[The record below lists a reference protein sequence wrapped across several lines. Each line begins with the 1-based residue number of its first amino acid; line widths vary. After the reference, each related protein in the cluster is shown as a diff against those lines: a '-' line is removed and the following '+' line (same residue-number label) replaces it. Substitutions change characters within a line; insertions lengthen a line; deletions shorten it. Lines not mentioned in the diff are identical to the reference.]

1 MKIALGTYTIS
12 SSIIGILFTQLIA
25 FDTRS
30 QVKAIKFSLSLFLA
44 LFCTLKLDKI
54 SPKRGRLTV
63 ISKNWQKV
71 LYCPVWKCNFWNIKI
86 ILQIKNHCCCRL
98 TEWNQFFFLPSNLL
112 VENNYDSGNWD
123 YLFGVPKNRAHQA
136 PIFSKVW
143 ADDLASLLILFE
155 ENKSFLVSKSTQSYI
170 LHCDEKVVC
179 IDVCIID
186 EYGPLFWAFYPPSYD
201 MSEVFVV
208 YLLRT

>member
-1 MKIALGTYTIS
+1 M
-12 SSIIGILFTQLIA
+12 F
-25 FDTRS
+25 
-30 QVKAIKFSLSLFLA
+30 
-44 LFCTLKLDKI
+44 
-54 SPKRGRLTV
+54 
-63 ISKNWQKV
+63 
-71 LYCPVWKCNFWNIKI
+71 YCPVLKCNFWNIKI
-86 ILQIKNHCCCRL
+86 ILQIKNYCCCRV

-123 YLFGVPKNRAHQA
+123 YLFGEHQV

-143 ADDLASLLILFE
+143 ADDLASPLILFD

-170 LHCDEKVVC
+170 LHCDEKGVC
-179 IDVCIID
+179 ID
-186 EYGPLFWAFYPPSYD
+186 EYGPLFWAVYPPSYD